1 MNLAA
6 VEKIAR
12 AVLYEGYMLYPYRPS
27 SVKNRQRF
35 NFGVLYPQSYAEL
48 QAGADAFASQTQC
61 LVYGSVL
68 PEIEI
73 RFRFLRSVQRF
84 AGRLAEPLPQWPP
97 GEDQVCFEPV
107 DCLEIDDRRFYSGR
121 EVEEQELG
129 LRLVYGDSVSCTPL
143 RYEHDFPGRRKLEP
157 LPGSAGEIRGVIA
170 RECESLTLVVEIR
183 AERCREDV
191 FKFSARISNQTP
203 FADPSGR
210 TRDDALMCSLISTHA
225 VLGANN
231 CEFVSLLDPPEELSK
246 FAAGCQNIGTWP
258 VLVGEPGRRDTM
270 LSSPI
275 ILYDYPQVAPE
286 SIGDLFEGTE
296 IDEILSLRIMT
307 LTAEEKREVRET
319 DARARRILE
328 RTESMP
334 PEQFMKLHG
343 VVRSMRPLN
352 DNDKEVS

>member
-1 MNLAA
+1 MNLTA

-27 SVKNRQRF
+27 SVKNRQPF

-48 QAGADAFASQTQC
+48 QAGADACASQTQC

-73 RFRFLRSVQRF
+73 RLRFLQSVQRF
-84 AGRLAEPLPQWPP
+84 AGRFAEPLPQWPP
-97 GEDQVCFEPV
+97 GEDQLCFEPV
-107 DCLEIDDRRFYSGR
+107 DCLEVDCRRFHSGR
-121 EVEEQELG
+121 EVEERELA
-129 LRLVYGDSVSCTPL
+129 LRLVYGDSVSFTPS
-143 RYEHDFPGRRKLEP
+143 RYEHVFPGRRELEP
-157 LPGSAGEIRGVIA
+157 LHHSAGEIPGVIA
-170 RECESLTLVVEIR
+170 RERESLTLVVEIR

-191 FKFSARISNQTP
+191 FKFSAQVSNQTP
-203 FADPSGR
+203 FADPARRG
-210 TRDDALMCSLISTHA
+210 RDDALMHSLISTHM

-231 CEFVSLLDPPEELSK
+231 CEFVSLLDPPDELSR
-246 FAAGCQNIGTWP
+246 FAADCQNIGTWP

-286 SIGDLFEGTE
+286 STGDLFDGTE

-307 LTAEEKREVRET
+307 LTDEEKREVRER
-319 DARARRILE
+319 DPRARRILE

-334 PEQFMKLHG
+334 PEQLMKLHG
-343 VVRSMRPLN
+343 IIRSMRPL
-352 DNDKEVS
+352 DDKEVS